1 MLDREPPRTPS
12 SMPRQWFQGVY
23 SSPAPRVSRTIEMGT
38 CRAFADEEPL
48 CPCCHNCLCSPV
60 RHCKPVH
67 KLGLLDLPDEVLE
80 TIGAECGT
88 DLRSLALV
96 NKKVN
101 LLVQRPSLWKHAYE
115 SSYALSD
122 DKLSEWGAEAMPDFL
137 WKAGV
142 IRSAAP
148 WPAAA

>member
-1 MLDREPPRTPS
+1 MLAQQHPRPHT
-12 SMPRQWFQGVY
+12 
-23 SSPAPRVSRTIEMGT
+23 A
-38 CRAFADEEPL
+38 ALAL
-48 CPCCHNCLCSPV
+48 ALA
-60 RHCKPVH
+60 
-67 KLGLLDLPDEVLE
+67 L
-80 TIGAECGT
+80 
-88 DLRSLALV
+88 LRSLALV

-137 WKAGV
+137 WKACV